1 MIRNNKKKKIFLLA
15 VRISNYTLSMS
26 QSIGKRDLS
35 QLLSVINPRA
45 FVTLN
50 QGQMTMNSSIQY
62 AVSSEKIPIKK
73 SL

>member
-1 MIRNNKKKKIFLLA
+1 
-15 VRISNYTLSMS
+15 MS

-50 QGQMTMNSSIQY
+50 QGQTTMNSSIQY
-62 AVSSEKIPIKK
+62 AVSSEKKFESKK